1 MRPFKYN
8 PDFNS
13 GSFKHRISIFKEVDG
28 EDEDGFPID
37 NAREVIAEVWSAIK
51 TVRGSEYV
59 SANATQHEIV
69 SRFIIRYRP
78 GIDARMKID
87 YKGRVFDIIEPPIND
102 DEQNKTLTILAKE
115 RV

>member
-13 GSFKHRISIFKEVDG
+13 GSFRNKITIYKEVTG

-37 NAREVIAEVWSAIK
+37 NAKEVIANVWTAIK
-51 TVRGSEYV
+51 TVRGTEYV
-59 SANATQHEIV
+59 SAAATQNENTY
-69 SRFIIRYRP
+69 RFIIRYRSDVDP
-78 GIDARMKID
+78 RMKID
-87 YKGRVFDIIEPPIND
+87 FKGRIFDIESVLND
-102 DEQNKTLTILAKE
+102 DELQKTLTIVAKE